1 MHWGSED
8 LLHMPGTQK
17 ITYLLASHEPAFLAA
32 VEPVLTASGADV
44 RIVLSA
50 PDAEAAL
57 LAAESP
63 VLAML
68 DASLPGLDTSR
79 LLAAVRAQAEDRIP
93 IVLISDTISEEI
105 KNRLSEG
112 VLNDVVPTRL
122 HPDQLLHRLQMV
134 LRAGERERELESMRE
149 AAARGQQF
157 DCLTGVYSR
166 DTILS
171 LLFRETDRVQRM
183 NTALSVIL
191 FDIDDFGHWNSRLG
205 PAACDEL
212 LIRVAERTGRLLRT
226 YDLLG
231 RVGKD
236 EFLAVLPGCSA
247 VNAALLA
254 ERMRSEVF
262 AAPFSLGG
270 HSVRLSACFGIAPSQ
285 GRSPVVVLREAEE
298 ALRVARETAP
308 ETIHCGPEC
317 PEPLPAPVAF
327 LSPISGNDLLAW

>member
-8 LLHMPGTQK
+8 LLHMPGTPK
-17 ITYLLASHEPAFLAA
+17 TTYLLASHEPAFLAA
-32 VEPVLTASGADV
+32 VEPVLTASGAEV

-50 PDAEAAL
+50 ADAESAL
-57 LAAESP
+57 LSADSP
-63 VLAML
+63 ALAL
-68 DASLPGLDTSR
+68 VDACLPGLDTSR
-79 LLAAVRAQAEDRIP
+79 LLAAVRAQIENRIP
-93 IVLISDTISEEI
+93 IVLISDTISEEL

-112 VLNDVVPTRL
+112 VLNDVLPTRQD
-122 HPDQLLHRLQMV
+122 PEQLLHRLQMV
-134 LRAGERERELESMRE
+134 LRSGERERELESMRE
-149 AAARGQQF
+149 AAARGQQI

-191 FDIDDFGHWNSRLG
+191 LDIDDFGHWNSRLG

-212 LIRVAERTGRLLRT
+212 LIRVAERIGKLLRS

-236 EFLAVLPGCSA
+236 EFLSVLPGCSA
-247 VNAALLA
+247 INAILLA
-254 ERMRSEVF
+254 ERMRTEVF

-270 HSVRLSACFGIAPSQ
+270 HSIRLSACCGIASSQ
-285 GRSPVVVLREAEE
+285 GRSPIVVLREAEE
-298 ALRVARETAP
+298 ALRVAREFGP
-308 ETIHCGPEC
+308 ETIHCGAGC

-327 LSPISGNDLLAW
+327 LSRVSGDDLLAW

>member
-1 MHWGSED
+1 
-8 LLHMPGTQK
+8 
-17 ITYLLASHEPAFLAA
+17 
-32 VEPVLTASGADV
+32 
-44 RIVLSA
+44 
-50 PDAEAAL
+50 
-57 LAAESP
+57 
-63 VLAML
+63 
-68 DASLPGLDTSR
+68 
-79 LLAAVRAQAEDRIP
+79 
-93 IVLISDTISEEI
+93 
-105 KNRLSEG
+105 
-112 VLNDVVPTRL
+112 
-122 HPDQLLHRLQMV
+122 
-134 LRAGERERELESMRE
+134 MRE
-149 AAARGQQF
+149 AAARGQQI
-157 DCLTGVYSR
+157 DCLTGAYSR

-191 FDIDDFGHWNSRLG
+191 LDIDDFGHWNSRLG

-212 LIRVAERTGRLLRT
+212 LIRVAERTGRLLRS

-254 ERMRSEVF
+254 ERMRAEVF

-285 GRSPVVVLREAEE
+285 GRSPIVVLREAEE
-298 ALRVARETAP
+298 ALRLARETGP
-308 ETIHCGPEC
+308 ETIHCGTGC

-327 LSPISGNDLLAW
+327 LSPISGDDLLAW